1 MERVSSIYN
10 IEETRFTLY
19 GTIRSLRKKNS
30 FHNNIEERAVHI
42 LCDIV
47 QNQVQKNMKKS
58 EKNTCIFL
66 RGRVYSQLL

>member
-1 MERVSSIYN
+1 MFLPIYN
-10 IEETRFTLY
+10 IEETRFALY
-19 GTIRSLRKKNS
+19 RAIWNLRKKNS
-30 FHNNIEERAVHI
+30 FHNNIEETAVHI
-42 LCDIV
+42 LYDIV